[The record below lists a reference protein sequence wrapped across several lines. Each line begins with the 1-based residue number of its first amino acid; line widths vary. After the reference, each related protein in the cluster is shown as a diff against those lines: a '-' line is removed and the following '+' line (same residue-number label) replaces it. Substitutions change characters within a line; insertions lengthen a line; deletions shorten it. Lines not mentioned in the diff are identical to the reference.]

1 MSELE
6 KALRHYEKMHAI
18 YMDTPVFGHN
28 GPLARLNLDNA
39 REHYLSEYEKIFPGR
54 LIMGSSSAHI

>member
-18 YMDTPVFGHN
+18 YMDTTVFGHSAN
-28 GPLARLNLDNA
+28 MVKMNLDNA
-39 REHYLSEYEKIFPGR
+39 REHYLHEYRKANPT
-54 LIMGSSSAHI
+54 HIAM